1 MTATGVATS
10 YREGALIRV
19 DAKRSWKV
27 GSLGQRHQN
36 AAVSYRCAEG
46 RGLSAL
52 GLVALL
58 RLIGRSFDEVLADE
72 LMHVRRFGVP
82 AIMIAS
88 TVGNIPMPTLRA
100 ADEFADRVAKVLG
113 DPQNN
118 RSA

>member
-10 YREGALIRV
+10 YREGVIVRV
-19 DAKRSWKV
+19 DERRSWKV
-27 GSLGQRHQN
+27 GSVGQRHQN

-46 RGLSAL
+46 RGLSAA
-52 GLVALL
+52 GLVSVL
-58 RLIGRSFDEVLADE
+58 RLLGRAFDEVLADE
-72 LMHVRRFGVP
+72 LLHVRRFGVP
-82 AIMIAS
+82 AITIAAML
-88 TVGNIPMPTLRA
+88 GNIPMPTLRA